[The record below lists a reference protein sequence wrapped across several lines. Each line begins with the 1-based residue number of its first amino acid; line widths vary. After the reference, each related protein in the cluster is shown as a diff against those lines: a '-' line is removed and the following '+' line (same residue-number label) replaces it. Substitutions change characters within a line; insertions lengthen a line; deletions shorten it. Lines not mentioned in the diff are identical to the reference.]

1 MYSARPQFLSR
12 PCGTVTLSS
21 YLSHTSVRSTS
32 PQLSPVP
39 LDGGKRQLSCSSS
52 SLSRI
57 HHGSFTRSPVFADVG
72 NRIFHF
78 GRSVSLRHT
87 YFSSKSVVYS
97 FEIEDLDPTG
107 TARADPGIL
116 FPSSRASPLVTR
128 SRQELNYLL
137 VSYFDNVE
145 AQQTVLDQYQTLEN
159 VFGINGFTV
168 RSCRSICR
176 IFTRLLF
183 HT

>member
-1 MYSARPQFLSR
+1 MA
-12 PCGTVTLSS
+12 G
-21 YLSHTSVRSTS
+21 
-32 PQLSPVP
+32 
-39 LDGGKRQLSCSSS
+39 
-52 SLSRI
+52 
-57 HHGSFTRSPVFADVG
+57 
-72 NRIFHF
+72 
-78 GRSVSLRHT
+78 SVSLAVHRLLGHG
-87 YFSSKSVVYS
+87 FIVDSSLAPPSSQTLVTESSISAVAAPSVT
-97 FEIEDLDPTG
+97 LTLRPDPSEAPSISTDPGHAG

-145 AQQTVLDQYQTLEN
+145 AQQTLLDQYQTLEN